1 MLCRGCEAVV
11 AAEQCGRDTCLRLL
25 QLSQAH
31 RWPRVAVAAWDAV
44 RCSIS
49 PTLPDLQ
56 GLPQELLLSVLQDDL
71 LEVHAALPLPQPP
84 KSTLSDL
91 LPSPASEITSR
102 AAHGYRITMP

>member
-25 QLSQAH
+25 QLSQEH
-31 RWPRVAVAAWDAV
+31 RWPRVAAAAWDAV

-71 LEVHAALPLPQPP
+71 LEVLAATATAPAPNMD
-84 KSTLSDL
+84 LSDL
-91 LPSPASEITSR
+91 QPSPAREVSSR
-102 AAHGYRITMP
+102 AAHDYRITIP